1 MGPMTPRKPIKGA
14 EVDAALKD
22 REWLL
27 QALKDRACY
36 LHFNTAKVIQEEI
49 AETGKMD
56 ASALDK
62 VKIELMEATWA
73 HGYVMLGSFFLQKL
87 KAVEKEQPKLFPVLT
102 PLYELFALTVM
113 GPSYD
118 RGGGFGDF
126 VAAGVLPGNAKNA
139 VLKRTKELL
148 TEIRPL

>member
-22 REWLL
+22 RDWLL
-27 QALKDRACY
+27 QALKDRANY
-36 LHFNTAKVIQEEI
+36 LHYNTAKVIQEVI

-73 HGYVMLGSFFLQKL
+73 HGYVMLGSFFFNKL
-87 KAVEKEQPKLFPVLT
+87 AEIEKEKPAIHAVLT
-102 PLYELFALTVM
+102 PLFELFCL
-113 GPSYD
+113 
-118 RGGGFGDF
+118 
-126 VAAGVLPGNAKNA
+126 
-139 VLKRTKELL
+139 
-148 TEIRPL
+148 